1 MFCNVFA
8 YPDILEPLMD
18 MYMTVSIL
26 YTLLDDVMVSLVCC
40 LESRDWEIVQSDYLI
55 CFFLERTA
63 NNICSRVAMD
73 MRVVQS
79 VSEWFITIYHVFW
92 ISQDTRMLSI
102 PGQGNLFMI
111 YHYFMGFILD
121 LWWFISFFSDLFVLA
136 CLNIPLL
143 VVLLIYPCLICH
155 KPL

>member
-40 LESRDWEIVQSDYLI
+40 LESRIQETAQSDCLI

-63 NNICSRVAMD
+63 NNICSRVDMD
-73 MRVVQS
+73 MRVVQTES
-79 VSEWFITIYHVFW
+79 
-92 ISQDTRMLSI
+92 
-102 PGQGNLFMI
+102 
-111 YHYFMGFILD
+111 
-121 LWWFISFFSDLFVLA
+121 
-136 CLNIPLL
+136 
-143 VVLLIYPCLICH
+143 
-155 KPL
+155 

>member
-40 LESRDWEIVQSDYLI
+40 LEPRIQETAQSDCLI

-63 NNICSRVAMD
+63 NNICSRVATA
-73 MRVVQS
+73 MRV
-79 VSEWFITIYHVFW
+79 IHT
-92 ISQDTRMLSI
+92 
-102 PGQGNLFMI
+102 
-111 YHYFMGFILD
+111 
-121 LWWFISFFSDLFVLA
+121 
-136 CLNIPLL
+136 
-143 VVLLIYPCLICH
+143 
-155 KPL
+155 